1 MSNIIIH
8 VFNNLTI
15 RILKKKI
22 ESCNLQIHVSL
33 FTCVSGILWSD
44 KGDNLLQ
51 GRLKG

>member
-15 RILKKKI
+15 RILKKI
-22 ESCNLQIHVSL
+22 ESCNLQISL

>member
-15 RILKKKI
+15 RILKKI
-22 ESCNLQIHVSL
+22 ESCTGNLQISL
-33 FTCVSGILWSD
+33 FTCVSGILCSD

-51 GRLKG
+51 GRLRG